1 MLAGINSGIAGTE
14 PDDLSG
20 GSEPVASSVAQAHA
34 GGTGDV
40 FGDAGPDLLSKLSA
54 MPVTESEEELPSDTA
69 PTQPASPNAL
79 EASRAALAAA
89 LGGHVEAGFV
99 DGMPATLFDARQA
112 SGNMEVDGSRART
125 AQEARLKEP
134 KDSPKRR
141 ASNDV
146 IMQFDLTVGDQPTEP
161 RMISLRLPI
170 VAIRTLPTLVGNP
183 RGVSTTISLQRRH
196 VLLARLQGLYQT
208 RHWLAQH
215 TGLSALLRV
224 VLPIKCPAA
233 TTRFGR

>member
-20 GSEPVASSVAQAHA
+20 GSEPVASSVTQAHA

-69 PTQPASPNAL
+69 PTQPASPNTL

-146 IMQFDLTVGDQPTEP
+146 I
-161 RMISLRLPI
+161 I
-170 VAIRTLPTLVGNP
+170 
-183 RGVSTTISLQRRH
+183 
-196 VLLARLQGLYQT
+196 
-208 RHWLAQH
+208 
-215 TGLSALLRV
+215 
-224 VLPIKCPAA
+224 
-233 TTRFGR
+233 